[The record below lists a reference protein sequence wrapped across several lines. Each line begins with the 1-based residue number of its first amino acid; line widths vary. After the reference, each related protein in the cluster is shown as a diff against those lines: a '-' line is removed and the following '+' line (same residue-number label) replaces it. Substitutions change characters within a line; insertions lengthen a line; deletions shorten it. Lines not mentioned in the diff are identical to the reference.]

1 MTWREERGRGGIWVE
16 VYGGRAMLD
25 HTWVALGESAKERE
39 SDGVVH
45 GDLMSSSRSGNK
57 GLVRSEAMDTVP
69 SSR

>member
-1 MTWREERGRGGIWVE
+1 
-16 VYGGRAMLD
+16 MLD
-25 HTWVALGESAKERE
+25 HTLVALGESAKERE